1 MDLLLTIARF
11 AILPAGITKLD
22 KRISNLRNL
31 EVLYLGG
38 NDLTEVPVELGTLHN
53 LSLLY
58 LGDNMLQQLPAEIG
72 RLGSLRTL
80 NLHNN
85 KFKYLPQVRTPSLA
99 FALGIFGSAGCN
111 PVCSQPATR
120 SRMSHFSFTDR
131 SFPLLPPHISLP

>member
-1 MDLLLTIARF
+1 M
-11 AILPAGITKLD
+11 PAGITKLD

-38 NDLTEVPVELGTLHN
+38 NDLAEVPVELGSLHN

-58 LGDNMLQQLPAEIG
+58 LGDNRLQQLPAEIG

-85 KFKYLPQVRTPSLA
+85 KFKYLPQVKPPLPRVR
-99 FALGIFGSAGCN
+99 FGHLWKC
-111 PVCSQPATR
+111 R
-120 SRMSHFSFTDR
+120 
-131 SFPLLPPHISLP
+131 L